1 MMILVVFGIVAC
13 LLILYN
19 LWRAHKTLQ
28 NLRISN
34 WSPGDSETRSERT
47 KR

>member
-1 MMILVVFGIVAC
+1 MMILVVLGIVAC

-34 WSPGDSETRSERT
+34 WSPGDSETQIGRAHV
-47 KR
+47 

>member
-1 MMILVVFGIVAC
+1 MMILVALGIVAC

-28 NLRISN
+28 KLRISN
-34 WSPGDSETRSERT
+34 WSLGDSETRSERT